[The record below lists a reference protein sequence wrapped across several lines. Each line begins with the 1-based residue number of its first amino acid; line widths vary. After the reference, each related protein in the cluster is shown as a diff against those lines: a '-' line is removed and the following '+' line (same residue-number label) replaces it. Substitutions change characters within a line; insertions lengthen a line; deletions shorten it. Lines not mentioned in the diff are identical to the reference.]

1 MCVLF
6 WNESVETFFQVMN
19 NNDDGEIFITD
30 ENNEE
35 TTSNPTYQ
43 KVRDILKYHIS
54 VSYFKFIFAI
64 VSLSIRLAS
73 ASFSFEISFSSC
85 IVSYFIC
92 RYGASIMN
100 LNNT

>member
-35 TTSNPTYQ
+35 TTSKPTDQ
-43 KVRDILKYHIS
+43 KVYLKIS
-54 VSYFKFIFAI
+54 
-64 VSLSIRLAS
+64 
-73 ASFSFEISFSSC
+73 
-85 IVSYFIC
+85 
-92 RYGASIMN
+92 
-100 LNNT
+100 